1 MYNYYQPGAYSGF
14 TPPQQP
20 MGSGYGAYQQPVN
33 GLVRVTGYE
42 GARAYASKM
51 PPNSNMAVF
60 DGDRDSFY
68 VIVTDGAGFPT
79 INTYDFSPREISVQ
93 PESPTSDYV
102 TRAEFEELQRKISDL
117 CSLTSDLPPK
127 GGPDAQ

>member
-1 MYNYYQPGAYSGF
+1 MYNYYQPNAYGSF
-14 TPPQQP
+14 APQQG
-20 MGSGYGAYQQPVN
+20 MGASFGQYQQPVN

-68 VIVTDGAGFPT
+68 VIMTDGAGFPT
-79 INTYDFSPREISVQ
+79 INTYDFTPRETAVQ
-93 PESPTSDYV
+93 PESSVSTDYV
-102 TRAEFEELQRKISDL
+102 TRAEFEELKRQIS
-117 CSLTSDLPPK
+117 
-127 GGPDAQ
+127 GGAQNAE

>member
-68 VIVTDGAGFPT
+68 VIMTDGAGFPT
-79 INTYDFSPREISVQ
+79 INTYDFSPREMTVE
-93 PESPTSDYV
+93 PESSGGYATK
-102 TRAEFEELQRKISDL
+102 AEVDELRSKLSSLISQL
-117 CSLTSDLPPK
+117 SASSE

>member
-14 TPPQQP
+14 TPSQQP
-20 MGSGYGAYQQPVN
+20 MGSGYGTYQQPVN

-68 VIVTDGAGFPT
+68 VIMTDGAGFPT
-79 INTYDFSPREISVQ
+79 INTYDFSPREMAVE
-93 PESPTSDYV
+93 PESSGEYATK
-102 TRAEFEELQRKISDL
+102 AEVDELRSKLSSLISQL
-117 CSLTSDLPPK
+117 SASSE
-127 GGPDAQ
+127 GGTDAQ